1 MTKPTKRFAICPN
14 GDKVTR
20 TSKTRT
26 YSHVVVARRSYAH
39 DLACAERAGS
49 SDVTASNFAYYRAY
63 LDGTSKFLARKPW
76 QSDADYAKAVAYD
89 IARAT
94 EALAGCETLEAYR
107 AHLRAEALDRVAERK
122 ASGYYDTFGVLGW
135 SSRLDLAQKVAQ
147 AETSP
152 RYDDVTILEA
162 QIA

>member
-1 MTKPTKRFAICPN
+1 MTTKHFAICPN

-26 YSHVVVARRSYAH
+26 YSHVVVARHSYAH
-39 DLACAERAGS
+39 ALACAERAGS
-49 SDVTASNFAYYRAY
+49 SDVTAKNFAYYRAY
-63 LDGTSKFLARKPW
+63 LDGTSEFLARKSW

-107 AHLRAEALDRVAERK
+107 DHLRAKALANVATKK
-122 ASGYYDTFGVLGW
+122 AEGYYDTFGALGW

-152 RYDDVTILEA
+152 LYDDVTILAA
-162 QIA
+162 QTN